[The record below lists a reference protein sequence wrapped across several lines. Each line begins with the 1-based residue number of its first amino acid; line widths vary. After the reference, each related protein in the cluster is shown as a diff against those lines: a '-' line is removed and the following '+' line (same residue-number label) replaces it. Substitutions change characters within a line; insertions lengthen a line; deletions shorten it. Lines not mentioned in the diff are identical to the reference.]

1 MSTLSVAIAG
11 ASERP
16 TAYASI
22 NRVWT
27 EGLRARGFDAHLAPN
42 VAALDRAYDVVIH
55 HDYQDPFGE
64 LRRPGPER
72 ARRFIAVRTWD
83 FGPYPRRWAAV
94 ANEVCDELWVHSR
107 WIAQQAAAG
116 DVDPERIHVVPHGV
130 DAALFAPEGPRFDCG
145 PTVAAGRG
153 ERVLFLFVGAAVAR
167 KGVDVLLDA
176 YGRAF
181 TARDPVTLVIKDHGG
196 DVFYRGVGLAESIAA
211 FGARE
216 GAPDLLYMDA
226 YLDAARLAAL
236 YRSCDAGVFPYRA
249 EGFAMPILEAMACG
263 TPSIVPR
270 FGACLDFCDDATS
283 FLIPAR
289 RIKLP
294 VLRNLQFNTLGF
306 REEVAE
312 VDFCEV
318 DPAILAAEM
327 RRVADLD
334 AETIAAT
341 GAAAAVKARQFSWA
355 ATIDRIEARL
365 RSSF

>member
-1 MSTLSVAIAG
+1 MSALSVAIAG

-27 EGLRARGFDAHLAPN
+27 DGLRARGLDVDLVAN
-42 VAALDRAYDVVIH
+42 VAVLDRAYDVVIH

-64 LRRPGPER
+64 LRRPAPER

-83 FGPYPRRWAAV
+83 FGPYPERWAAV

-116 DVDPERIHVVPHGV
+116 GVDSARIHVVPHGV
-130 DAALFAPEGPRFDCG
+130 DGTLLAPEGPRFDFG
-145 PTVAAGRG
+145 PDVAAGRAA
-153 ERVLFLFVGAAVAR
+153 RFVFLFVGAAVTR
-167 KGVDVLLDA
+167 KGVDVLLEA

-181 TARDPVTLVIKDHGG
+181 TAHDPVTLVIKDHAG
-196 DVFYRGVGLAESIAA
+196 DVFYRGVRLADSIAA

-216 GAPDLLYMDA
+216 GAPDLLYLDA
-226 YLDAARLAAL
+226 YLDAASLAAL
-236 YRSCDAGVFPYRA
+236 YRTSNAGVFPYRA

-270 FGACLDFCDDATS
+270 FGACLDFCDDDTA
-283 FLIPAR
+283 FPIPAR
-289 RIKLP
+289 RIQLP
-294 VLRNLQFNTLGF
+294 VLRNMQFNTLGF
-306 REEVAE
+306 REEVRE

-327 RRVADLD
+327 RRVAALD
-334 AETIAAT
+334 AQSLDAVGDAAAT
-341 GAAAAVKARQFSWA
+341 RARVFTWS
-355 ATIDRIEARL
+355 ATIDNIEARL
-365 RSSF
+365 AGR